1 MSISNKR
8 SILSSLVT
16 AAICAAGLGA
26 AASAQAQS
34 ANWPTKPI
42 RIVVAFAAGGGVDV
56 MVRHLTQ
63 PLSELLGQSVV
74 VDNKPG
80 ASGLVAAQD
89 VGRAAPDG
97 YTMLSTATS
106 TETAAPFLLKT
117 DINPARELQPLAGIG
132 RFQLSV
138 VVRPGLAVNSIKDLV
153 AMAKANPDKLTY
165 ASSGPGTTPHLVGEL
180 FLQQAGIQARHVPYK
195 GSNPAMQA
203 TIAGETD
210 FVFDPGLAF
219 PHIRAGR
226 GQILAVAS
234 DKRTPAFPNVPTV
247 AEAGVPGVDIDTWV
261 GLWYP
266 LAVSADVVN
275 RFNGAL
281 AKVLARKD
289 VQDKYAVLSGEALFV
304 PQPQYKA
311 LLVKEAQVQSAL
323 IKSRNI
329 KAE

>member
-1 MSISNKR
+1 MKSRINR
-8 SILSSLVT
+8 SILSRLIT
-16 AAICAAGLGA
+16 AALCAASLGA
-26 AASAQAQS
+26 AATAQAQ
-34 ANWPTKPI
+34 ANWPVKPI
-42 RIVVAFAAGGGVDV
+42 RIVVAFAPGGGVDV

-63 PLSELLGQSVV
+63 PLAELLGQSIV

-80 ASGLVAAQD
+80 ASGLVAAQE
-89 VGRAAPDG
+89 VGRAAADG
-97 YTMLSTATS
+97 YTMLSSATS

-117 DINPARELQPLAGIG
+117 DVNPARELLPLAGIG

-138 VVRPGLAVNSIKDLV
+138 VIRPGLEAKSIKELV

-219 PHIRAGR
+219 PHIRSGR

-266 LAVSADVVN
+266 LNVPADAVN

-289 VQDKYAVLSGEALFV
+289 IQEKYAVLSGEALYV
-304 PQPQYKA
+304 PQAQYKA

>member
-1 MSISNKR
+1 MKLNHPLSALKR
-8 SILSSLVT
+8 CIP
-16 AAICAAGLGA
+16 AALLAAGIIASGA
-26 AASAQAQS
+26 AQAQ
-34 ANWPTKPI
+34 AWPAKPV
-42 RIVVAFAAGGGVDV
+42 RIVVAFAPGGGVDV

-63 PLSELLGQSVV
+63 PLAELLGQSVV

-80 ASGLVAAQD
+80 ASGLVAAQE
-89 VGRAAPDG
+89 VSRAAADG
-97 YTMLSTATS
+97 YAILGTATS

-117 DINPARELQPLAGIG
+117 DINPAKELLPLAGIG

-138 VVRPGLAVNSIKDLV
+138 VVRPGLPVKNIRELV

-226 GQILAVAS
+226 GSILAVAS
-234 DKRTPAFPNVPTV
+234 DKRTPAFPDVPTV

-266 LAVSADVVN
+266 LNVSGDIVS

-304 PQPQYKA
+304 PQAQYKD

-323 IKSRNI
+323 IKNRNI

>member
-1 MSISNKR
+1 MTFNTKR
-8 SILSSLVT
+8 PILSSLIT
-16 AAICAAGLGA
+16 AAFCAAGLGA
-26 AASAQAQS
+26 AASAQAQ
-34 ANWPTKPI
+34 ANWPTKPV
-42 RIVVAFAAGGGVDV
+42 RIVVAFAPGGGVDV

-80 ASGLVAAQD
+80 ASGLVAAQE
-89 VGRAAPDG
+89 VSRAAADG

-138 VVRPGLAVNSIKDLV
+138 VVRPGLAVTSIKDLV

>member
-1 MSISNKR
+1 LKLHSKLSAIKR
-8 SILSSLVT
+8 CIP
-16 AAICAAGLGA
+16 AALLAAGLIASGA
-26 AASAQAQS
+26 AQAQ
-34 ANWPTKPI
+34 AWPAKPI
-42 RIVVAFAAGGGVDV
+42 RIVVAFAPGGGVDV

-63 PLSELLGQSVV
+63 PLAELLGQSVV

-80 ASGLVAAQD
+80 ASGLVAAQE
-89 VGRAAPDG
+89 VSRASADG
-97 YTMLSTATS
+97 YTILGTATS

-117 DINPARELQPLAGIG
+117 DINPAKELLPLAGIG

-138 VVRPGLAVNSIKDLV
+138 VVRPGLPVKNIRELV

-226 GQILAVAS
+226 GSILAVAS
-234 DKRTPAFPNVPTV
+234 DKRTPAFPEVPTV

-266 LAVSADVVN
+266 LNVSGDIVS

-281 AKVLARKD
+281 SKVLARKD

-304 PQPQYKA
+304 PQAQYKD

-323 IKSRNI
+323 IKNRNI

>member
-1 MSISNKR
+1 MAYRNNPSNLAR
-8 SILSSLVT
+8 LIRITLFAASLAT
-16 AAICAAGLGA
+16 AATAH
-26 AASAQAQS
+26 AQ
-34 ANWPTKPI
+34 ANWPAKPL
-42 RIVVAFAAGGGVDV
+42 RVVVAFAPGGGVDV

-63 PLSELLGQSVV
+63 PLADLLGQSVL

-80 ASGLVAAQD
+80 ASGLVAAQE
-89 VGRAAPDG
+89 VSRTAADG
-97 YTMLSTATS
+97 YTMLATATS

-117 DINPARELQPLAGIG
+117 DVNPARELQPLAGIG

-138 VVRPGLAVNSIKDLV
+138 IVRPGLAVKNIRELV
-153 AMAKANPDKLTY
+153 AMAKASPDKMTY

-180 FLQQAGIQARHVPYK
+180 FLQQAGIQVRHIPYK

-219 PHIRAGR
+219 PHVRAGR

-234 DKRTPAFPNVPTV
+234 DKRTPAFPDVPTV

-266 LAVSADVVN
+266 INTPADIVN

-281 AKVLARKD
+281 AKVLARQD
-289 VQDKYAVLSGEALFV
+289 VKDKYAVLSGEALFV
-304 PQPQYKA
+304 PQAQYRE
-311 LLVKEAQVQSAL
+311 LLAKEAQVQSAL
-323 IKSRNI
+323 IKNRRI
-329 KAE
+329 TAE

>member
-1 MSISNKR
+1 MKLHSKLSAIKR
-8 SILSSLVT
+8 CIP
-16 AAICAAGLGA
+16 AALLAAGLIASGA
-26 AASAQAQS
+26 AQAQ
-34 ANWPTKPI
+34 AWPAKPI
-42 RIVVAFAAGGGVDV
+42 RIVVAFAPGGGVDV

-63 PLSELLGQSVV
+63 PLAELLGQSVV

-80 ASGLVAAQD
+80 ASGLVAAQE
-89 VGRAAPDG
+89 VSRASADG
-97 YTMLSTATS
+97 YTILGTATS

-117 DINPARELQPLAGIG
+117 DINPAKELLPLAGIG

-138 VVRPGLAVNSIKDLV
+138 VVRPGLPVKNIRELV

-226 GQILAVAS
+226 GSILAVAS
-234 DKRTPAFPNVPTV
+234 DKRTPAFPEVPTV

-266 LAVSADVVN
+266 LNVSGDIVS

-281 AKVLARKD
+281 SKVLARKD

-304 PQPQYKA
+304 PQAQYKD

-323 IKSRNI
+323 IKNRNI